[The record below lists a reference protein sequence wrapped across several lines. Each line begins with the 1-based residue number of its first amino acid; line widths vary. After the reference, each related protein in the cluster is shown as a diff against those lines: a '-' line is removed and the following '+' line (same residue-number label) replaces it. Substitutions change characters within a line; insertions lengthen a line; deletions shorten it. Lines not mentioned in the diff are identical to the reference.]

1 MKYINHM
8 TTSSEDDR
16 HAEMMERAGGNEK
29 GLAAYGL
36 YWVIAERIAAQIR
49 PEQITTW
56 MTRSWKKWGEMCG
69 IRPTLFQKR
78 VKSMAEVGLIF
89 LYCDEKSA
97 CIHLPNL
104 LKYADEY
111 TKTVLKKSGQ
121 TPESVGRISSP
132 PALPAYPDKKD
143 LKILSTGAVDNS
155 RLGDGA
161 SAGGDGLGATPPAA
175 PSPEGSL
182 FADPDVI
189 ALGKAIAEK
198 QRLLGIAHPDP
209 PPPPPSNGAGK
220 EENKTTVP
228 QIIQAL
234 NLTPEKSEAV
244 APLFHRH
251 QERPFPN
258 DELASQ
264 LLGAGLDA
272 NEVFRAAQVFFRKQ

>member
-16 HAEMMERAGGNEK
+16 HAEVMERAGGNEK

-36 YWVIAERIAAQIR
+36 YWIIAERIAAQIR

-111 TKTVLKKSGQ
+111 IKRILKNSGH
-121 TPESVGRISSP
+121 TPESIGSLSAL
-132 PALPAYPDKKD
+132 PALPAYPEKKD
-143 LKILSTGAVDNS
+143 LKILSSPPVDNY
-155 RLGDGA
+155 RPGDGA
-161 SAGGDGLGATPPAA
+161 NGGGDGSGATPPPA
-175 PSPEGSL
+175 PTPDGKL
-182 FADPDVI
+182 FSDPDVV
-189 ALGKAIAEK
+189 ALGNAIAAKRREF
-198 QRLLGIAHPDP
+198 GI
-209 PPPPPSNGAGK
+209 SK
-220 EENKTTVP
+220 
-228 QIIQAL
+228 
-234 NLTPEKSEAV
+234 
-244 APLFHRH
+244 
-251 QERPFPN
+251 
-258 DELASQ
+258 
-264 LLGAGLDA
+264 
-272 NEVFRAAQVFFRKQ
+272 